1 MPLKYERVGSEEG
14 NFKIKRKPRNF
25 RMEQEVTPTWKPI
38 SGMEERA
45 KSKKTKNKKKKQ
57 IADGSELVKSIAE
70 KKYYNDS
77 RHKTYKCRNQKGS
90 KANKAM

>member
-45 KSKKTKNKKKKQ
+45 KSKKNKNKKKTT
-57 IADGSELVKSIAE
+57 
-70 KKYYNDS
+70 NS
-77 RHKTYKCRNQKGS
+77 RWYRAS
-90 KANKAM
+90 KIYSGEEVL